1 MADALAS
8 LASVWYGSTAMPMKP
23 LVLLK
28 SSKPCYESVRV
39 MEARVDQKPWF
50 YDIQHYF
57 DKCEYLTDASKKDKT
72 IIKKASNKFHLPP
85 RNPI

>member
-8 LASVWYGSTAMPMKP
+8 LITMPMKP

-28 SSKPCYESVRV
+28 LSQSCYKSIKI

-50 YDIQHYF
+50 YDIQ
-57 DKCEYLTDASKKDKT
+57 
-72 IIKKASNKFHLPP
+72 
-85 RNPI
+85 